1 MVHSIT
7 LHREVFPI
15 KEVKLE
21 AVLLLPEGI
30 VTSSLVAVIDEA
42 LRKLPDADK
51 IKIKKLIF
59 E

>member
-1 MVHSIT
+1 M
-7 LHREVFPI
+7 
-15 KEVKLE
+15 
-21 AVLLLPEGI
+21 
-30 VTSSLVAVIDEA
+30 VTSSLVTAIDEA